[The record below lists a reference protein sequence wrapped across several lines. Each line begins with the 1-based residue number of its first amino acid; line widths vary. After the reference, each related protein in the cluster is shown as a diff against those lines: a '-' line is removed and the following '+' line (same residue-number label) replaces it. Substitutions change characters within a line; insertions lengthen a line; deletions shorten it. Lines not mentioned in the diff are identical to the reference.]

1 MAPTI
6 ATTITSTA
14 SSATSGR
21 LLFGGGMSDL
31 LLIFLFLLIGHLV
44 QLFDLLLELLSAIVL
59 EPLLLLLDET
69 EAIVKVIID
78 DGSRDAEQSELL
90 DNHEV

>member
-14 SSATSGR
+14 SPTTSGR

-78 DGSRDAEQSELL
+78 DGSRDAKQSKLL
-90 DNHEV
+90 DNH